1 MINNYHSQL
10 LHKLECNNLLWYH
23 VMYSLTYIIQLTNW
37 ILWNGKF
44 YYRDVIKMTITR
56 AKGEGNGHFYHIE
69 VIDLPFHTIPFVS
82 CFISLIENTK
92 KWTFIENLQANL
104 GFLCASKFT
113 GQSIFSFAYYAMFD
127 AQLCAQPRAV
137 RADNDSGRRLS
148 SQDYASIACPMLIL
162 IRWPSS
168 DFTVP
173 AHAAL
178 CATHIGFMCIMT
190 QNGRVTHGPWNS
202 WWNYFMIMKW
212 YGMSNMKVY
221 GTILV
226 WVI

>member
-1 MINNYHSQL
+1 MA
-10 LHKLECNNLLWYH
+10 KC
-23 VMYSLTYIIQLTNW
+23 VIIQLTNW

-92 KWTFIENLQANL
+92 KMNFYWKFTSKFGIIFVLQSLL
-104 GFLCASKFT
+104 GSLFLALRTTLALMRSCVRSQELCARTMTMEDAYQVKIT
-113 GQSIFSFAYYAMFD
+113 LQS
-127 AQLCAQPRAV
+127 RAPNV
-137 RADNDSGRRLS
+137 DSNSLT
-148 SQDYASIACPMLIL
+148 YFWFYC
-162 IRWPSS
+162 
-168 DFTVP
+168 T

-190 QNGRVTHGPWNS
+190 QNGRLTHGPWNS

-212 YGMSNMKVY
+212 YGMSNIQVY

>member
-1 MINNYHSQL
+1 MFKVQSSFFWGGNN
-10 LHKLECNNLLWYH
+10 
-23 VMYSLTYIIQLTNW
+23 IQLTNW
-37 ILWNGKF
+37 ILWNGQF

-92 KWTFIENLQANL
+92 NELLLQIYKQIWDN
-104 GFLCASKFT
+104 LCASSLLGSLFLALRT
-113 GQSIFSFAYYAMFD
+113 TLALMRSCVRSQE
-127 AQLCAQPRAV
+127 LCARPMTMEDAYQVKITLQSRAPNV
-137 RADNDSGRRLS
+137 DSNSLT
-148 SQDYASIACPMLIL
+148 YFWFYC
-162 IRWPSS
+162 
-168 DFTVP
+168 T

-190 QNGRVTHGPWNS
+190 QNGRLTHGPWNS
-202 WWNYFMIMKW
+202 WWNYIMIMKW
-212 YGMSNMKVY
+212 YGISNIQVY